1 MSSTKLSTT
10 ARVWDDPRVVFPDEE
25 TWAQLSPTE
34 REAVIDRILCVLE
47 EHREAM
53 SEGVRHYRRKSG
65 AAADLDAHFRRA
77 GRAVF
82 VACELAVLYP
92 REPVI
97 VPDIL
102 AVMDCDPDIEPET
115 WVVPD
120 QRRGIDLVIE
130 VRNLG
135 RKHKDVVENVRD
147 YARRRIPEY
156 FSFDCRRNI
165 LRGWRLA
172 DPNARTYQPIVPQG
186 GYFPSGVL
194 GLELSVVDGR
204 LRFLIN
210 QALVP
215 NQRELAARL
224 QTLVAQQQISVED
237 AAQERDR
244 AAQERDDALGRL
256 SRAQIGLAH
265 GLLALCAARG
275 LALSDDL
282 HARVVAE
289 TEVETLMRWMAR
301 AATVADVRAIFAEA
315 AS

>member
-1 MSSTKLSTT
+1 MALFVGGE
-10 ARVWDDPRVVFPDEE
+10 RVGRDPREPGGG
-25 TWAQLSPTE
+25 P
-34 REAVIDRILCVLE
+34 
-47 EHREAM
+47 
-53 SEGVRHYRRKSG
+53 EG
-65 AAADLDAHFRRA
+65 RA
-77 GRAVF
+77 GR
-82 VACELAVLYP
+82 
-92 REPVI
+92 
-97 VPDIL
+97 DG
-102 AVMDCDPDIEPET
+102 DPDSEPET

-194 GLELSVVDGR
+194 GLDLSVVDGR

-215 NQRELAARL
+215 NERELAARL

-237 AAQERDR
+237 AAQERDRAAQERDRAAQERDR

-275 LALSDDL
+275 LPLCDDP
-282 HARVVAE
+282 HARVVPE
-289 TEVETLMRWMAR
+289 PEPETLMRWMAR
-301 AATVADVRAIFAEA
+301 AATVADVHAIFAEA